1 MGEGVAEETEEGEE
15 GEGEGDASAQA
26 TTAGGT
32 NAGEINVNSFDEL
45 RLDEAVVMNAQEA
58 WRIFINSAA
67 SREAAGEAI
76 YAALFDAAPSLQS
89 LFTTPRAIQAMKFM
103 NGLNQFVNGLSD
115 PPALKV
121 AVETLGFGHLALDVT
136 IPRVVIF
143 RDAILDLFQVELGN
157 KLTKEAYNGWR
168 SLLNYVGGAII
179 YIKAF
184 YADRIRLLGESW
196 ALCSGKDQVKDE
208 AEEAEAA
215 AETVAEE

>member
-1 MGEGVAEETEEGEE
+1 MGGLEEMEGEE
-15 GEGEGDASAQA
+15 AEGEGDTSAQA
-26 TTAGGT
+26 AAAGGT
-32 NAGEINVNSFDEL
+32 NAGEINVNSFEEL

-58 WRIFINSAA
+58 WRTFINSAA

-103 NGLNQFVNGLSD
+103 NGLNQFVTGLSD
-115 PPALKV
+115 PPALKI

-168 SLLNYVGGAII
+168 ALLNYVGGAII

-196 ALCSGKDQVKDE
+196 ALCSGKDQQNNE
-208 AEEAEAA
+208 AEEEGAA
-215 AETVAEE
+215 AEA

>member
-1 MGEGVAEETEEGEE
+1 MGEGVAEETEEGEMA
-15 GEGEGDASAQA
+15 EGEGDASAA
-26 TTAGGT
+26 NANAGGT

-89 LFTTPRAIQAMKFM
+89 LFTAPRAIQAMKFM
-103 NGLNQFVNGLSD
+103 NGLNQFIMGLSD

-136 IPRVVIF
+136 VPRVVIF
-143 RDAILDLFQVELGN
+143 RDAILDLLQVELGN
-157 KLTKEAYNGWR
+157 KL
-168 SLLNYVGGAII
+168 
-179 YIKAF
+179 
-184 YADRIRLLGESW
+184 
-196 ALCSGKDQVKDE
+196 
-208 AEEAEAA
+208 
-215 AETVAEE
+215 

>member
-1 MGEGVAEETEEGEE
+1 MA
-15 GEGEGDASAQA
+15 
-26 TTAGGT
+26 
-32 NAGEINVNSFDEL
+32 
-45 RLDEAVVMNAQEA
+45 AQEA
-58 WRIFINSAA
+58 WRMFINAAA

-103 NGLNQFVNGLSD
+103 NGLNQFIMGLSD

-143 RDAILDLFQVELGN
+143 RDAILNLFQVELGN
-157 KLTKEAYNGWR
+157 KLTKEAYQGWR
-168 SLLNYVGGAII
+168 ALLNYVGGAII
-179 YIKAF
+179 YVKAF

-196 ALCSGKDQVKDE
+196 ALANDTKENKDKFATLTSFEKKDE
-208 AEEAEAA
+208 EKA
-215 AETVAEE
+215 

>member
-1 MGEGVAEETEEGEE
+1 MGELGEGEE
-15 GEGEGDASAQA
+15 AGDEGDASAQA
-26 TTAGGT
+26 ATAAGGT
-32 NAGEINVNSFDEL
+32 SAGEINVNSFEEL
-45 RLDEAVVMNAQEA
+45 RLDESVVLNAQEA
-58 WRIFINSAA
+58 WRTFINSAA

-103 NGLNQFVNGLSD
+103 NGLNQFVTGLSD

-121 AVETLGFGHLALDVT
+121 AVEALGFGHLALDVT

-168 SLLNYVGGAII
+168 ALSNYVGGAII

-196 ALCSGKDQVKDE
+196 ALCSGSEQKKEEVEDAGGMEAPDEGADQK
-208 AEEAEAA
+208 
-215 AETVAEE
+215 